1 MGLMTPCLIS
11 KPKNRTPQPPKLPK
25 QQTTSSTSQ
34 VKNPGHLVPFLPSQA
49 KALPVSPTTIANRF
63 LVSTIPKPNYKRPYG
78 HHSYSSALVTPP
90 PKTITLYI
98 VEEPFGP
105 IVPQKPSS
113 HTSRKGRS
121 SYVKKPFIQHISYI
135 KPHLVHIIDPLALP
149 LEVLPQEWHF
159 LPKHPEKN
167 IKFYKSILIQEKS
180 TRIENIMNKVDPS
193 IVLYH
198 KFIITGFVSC
208 KDWGRHPSF
217 LKKLKNLKSLTSLE
231 LHYSY
236 YDYMD
241 AFEKVLFYHNKDFD
255 HVIPQFCFY
264 DYQCILSFLI

>member
-1 MGLMTPCLIS
+1 M
-11 KPKNRTPQPPKLPK
+11 
-25 QQTTSSTSQ
+25 
-34 VKNPGHLVPFLPSQA
+34 
-49 KALPVSPTTIANRF
+49 SPTTIANRF
-63 LVSTIPKPNYKRPYG
+63 LVSTIPKPNYERPHG
-78 HHSYSSALVTPP
+78 QHSYSLALITPP
-90 PKTITLYI
+90 PKTITPYT

-113 HTSRKGRS
+113 HPTRKGRS
-121 SYVKKPFIQHISYI
+121 PYIKKPFIQHISYI

-180 TRIENIMNKVDPS
+180 TRIENIMNKTDPS
-193 IVLYH
+193 VVLYH

-241 AFEKVLFYHNKDFD
+241 AFEKVLFYHNKD
-255 HVIPQFCFY
+255 
-264 DYQCILSFLI
+264 LIM